1 MIKEATLLARVS
13 TEEQESNTAQTNR
26 LKTFAGNKGF
36 NDFDIFEIEESSS
49 KANREKLQ
57 QIIDK
62 IHKSKVTIHLFVDTI
77 DRLQR
82 SFRESVVFDDLR
94 KEGKVEVYFYRE
106 NLHLHKN
113 SNSSD
118 LIRWDMGVMFARSY
132 VLQLSDNVK
141 RRFEEKRRAGEWT
154 GTVPFGYVSVMIDEK
169 KRLRSDIVT
178 NPLTA
183 DYVKQ
188 IFEMYLSGKH
198 SVSTIRNYLN
208 EEGVKTTKGMI
219 FSTSSVHAI
228 LSNTFYYGKAYS
240 RKYDTYYD
248 HRYQPLIDKQS
259 FDAVQALKSTRNQNP
274 THKARK
280 APNPFADIL
289 KCEIC
294 GCSICREVK
303 RGKAYHACSNAKKAH
318 KREYTQEATLLEQV
332 KPIFEGLV
340 LSDKQI
346 NQIVEYLRENH
357 EYKAK
362 YHKEQLADLNKKY
375 DEIQIKKDR
384 LLDLLIDGRITQP
397 EYDKKLESFNDAQ
410 QNINLDRTD
419 HTQADLKYH
428 ITAKQTL
435 ELARR
440 AGELF
445 ERANDA
451 EKNELLKLVLSN
463 ATFDG
468 RKLVFSIRKPFD
480 TISNVKGF
488 PVLLRRQDSNLR
500 PID

>member
-1 MIKEATLLARVS
+1 MKAILLARVS

-26 LKTFAGNKGF
+26 LKTFAGSKGF
-36 NDFDIFEIEESSS
+36 NEFDIFEIEESSS

-62 IHKSKVTIHLFVDTI
+62 IHKSRETSHLFVDTI

-94 KEGKVEVYFYRE
+94 RDGKVEIYFYRE

-154 GTVPFGYVSVMIDEK
+154 GTVPFGYVGVMIDEK
-169 KRLRSDIVT
+169 KRLRSDIVAD
-178 NPLTA
+178 PLNANT
-183 DYVKQ
+183 VKQ
-188 IFEMYLSGKH
+188 IYEMYLSGKH
-198 SVSTIRNYLN
+198 SVSTIRDYLN
-208 EEGVKTTKGMI
+208 KEGIKTTKGMK

-228 LSNTFYYGKAYS
+228 LSNGFYYGKAHS
-240 RKYDTYYD
+240 RKYELYYD
-248 HRYQPLIDKQS
+248 HCYQPLITKQL
-259 FDAVQALKSTRNQNP
+259 FDAVQALKSARNQNP
-274 THKARK
+274 THKK
-280 APNPFADIL
+280 TKIPNPFADLL
-289 KCEIC
+289 KCQIC
-294 GCSICREVK
+294 GCSICREIK
-303 RGKAYHACSNAKKAH
+303 RGKPYHACTNAKKSH
-318 KREYTQEATLLEQV
+318 KREYSQEAVLLEQV
-332 KPIFEGLV
+332 KPIFDSLV
-340 LSDKQI
+340 LSDEQI
-346 NQIVEYLRENH
+346 NQIVDYLRENH

-384 LLDLLIDGRITQP
+384 ILDLLIDGRITQP
-397 EYDKKLESFNDAQ
+397 EYDKKLELFNDTQ
-410 QNINLDRTD
+410 QSINFDRED
-419 HTQADLKYH
+419 HTQADYKYH

-445 ERANDA
+445 ERANDV

-463 ATFDG
+463 ATLNGKNLEFT
-468 RKLVFSIRKPFD
+468 IRKPFD
-480 TISNVKGF
+480 TITSIKGY
-488 PVLLRRQDSNLR
+488 PILLRGQDSNL
-500 PID
+500 

>member
-1 MIKEATLLARVS
+1 MTREATLLARVS

-26 LKTFAGNKGF
+26 LKVYAEGKGF
-36 NDFDIFEIEESSS
+36 SKFDIYEIEESSS
-49 KANREKLQ
+49 QANRKKLQ
-57 QIIDK
+57 LVIDK
-62 IHKSKVTIHLFVDTI
+62 IHKSKTTIYLFVDTI

-94 KEGKVEVYFYRE
+94 KEGKVEIYFYRE

-113 SNSSD
+113 SNSAD

-154 GTVPFGYVSVMIDEK
+154 GSVPFGYVGVMTDRV
-169 KRLRSDIVT
+169 KRLRSDIIAD
-178 NPLTA
+178 PLTA
-183 DYVKQ
+183 STVKQ
-188 IFEMYLSGKH
+188 VFEMYLSGKH
-198 SVSTIRNYLN
+198 SVSTIRDFLN
-208 EEGVKTTKGMI
+208 KEGIKTNNGML

-228 LSNTFYYGKAYS
+228 LSNTFYYGRAHS
-240 RKYDTYYD
+240 RKYDVYYN
-248 HRYQPLIDKQS
+248 HRYTPLITKEL
-259 FDAVQALKSTRNQNP
+259 FDAVQALKSARDQNP
-274 THKARK
+274 THKKSK
-280 APNPFADIL
+280 ASNPFADLL
-289 KCEIC
+289 KCKIC

-303 RGKAYHACSNAKKAH
+303 RGKPYQACSNAKKSH
-318 KREYTQEATLLEQV
+318 IREYSQEALLIEQV
-332 KPIFEGLV
+332 KPIFDGLV
-340 LSDKQI
+340 LNDDQI

-357 EYKAK
+357 EYKSK
-362 YHKEQLADLNKKY
+362 YHKEKLAELNKKY
-375 DEIQIKKDR
+375 DEVQDRKDR

-397 EYDKKLESFNDAQ
+397 EYDKKLDSFNDAQ
-410 QNINLDRTD
+410 QSVNLDRED
-419 HTQADLKYH
+419 YTQADFKYH

-463 ATFDG
+463 ATLDG
-468 RKLVFSIRKPFD
+468 KKLEFTIRKPFD
-480 TISNVKGF
+480 TIANVKGF
-488 PVLLRRQDSNLR
+488 PVLLRE
-500 PID
+500 